1 MTGNH
6 NVMLSEMKWSRN
18 IPQSEHNASLYGILR
33 LHSEWHVKMDI
44 DKSHDVWYNSKTKER
59 TTMKVKC
66 VKIYVDC
73 QKNDPV
79 DIRCGGP
86 EYLGYDFFVEES
98 KAEEI
103 KNFIIDSCKE
113 LNVPIKNIYFDSTKV
128 YTKDL
133 SKVWTKEKVYECI
146 ENNEAGLNF
155 NSINSL

>member
-1 MTGNH
+1 
-6 NVMLSEMKWSRN
+6 
-18 IPQSEHNASLYGILR
+18 
-33 LHSEWHVKMDI
+33 
-44 DKSHDVWYNSKTKER
+44 
-59 TTMKVKC
+59 MKVKC